1 MFRLPNLGT
10 KPKSLTK
17 LSYENDVFDG
27 GADFTAEV
35 QQPISKNVHRSQ
47 TPQGHYQQTSK
58 RKSLAAF
65 PDDDNFAEDQEPIS
79 KNVQRSHARNSLE
92 PFPDEDDDFNS
103 SDDLHF
109 QRNPVFKKRRQSL
122 AFGINQQG
130 AGREK
135 ELRAPFHVS
144 SKNVH
149 DDAYEETVPGVPVV
163 GTLLSSTDKA
173 FAQVVSW
180 QAGLNYDVKK
190 SKPKKS
196 DKMSIVCCTKLCKFR
211 INTRLVGEGPTVKYT
226 KVQQE
231 HNCPSNMKRVR
242 GYTAKIVNL
251 TNSSA
256 VAQFYIQGNSHDTSA
271 LVNTVNA
278 AAGGVRIQSTVARK
292 LLDGLSGRQKLDQFT
307 QFAFLSDYV
316 NTLKL
321 NDPHGTFEVHSSNV
335 AGDNR
340 FEYIYIAWGVAKK
353 MWLDLRQNF
362 TVDGCAIF
370 TIIRG
375 ALLINAILGSD
386 NELMLLALY
395 YCSAEN
401 GDHCA
406 RFIRFCVRDFPPAPR
421 SQALIFQD
429 AGQGLIQGCNR
440 NNALWRRCVRHL
452 AKNLNKEIGSVP
464 SDFEKV
470 LYILARCTTQ
480 GHIDETIVNMRE
492 DFPHHQTAIN
502 WVVKRMDKFVS
513 HYFIELGFRCFRQIT
528 NNPAE
533 QVNEFILPYRK
544 MAIIDMIKA
553 ILEAFAAKHE
563 KNKQDAMKRM
573 QLRVPGSTSQF
584 DLVPSA
590 VKEIEQRIKSVE
602 GKSVIITLQTANRL
616 HGSIKLNQKKRIEAT
631 VELSL
636 TQGTCICSHC
646 RVHFDTGLLCACA
659 CGLIVGFNIMKRT
672 HSAAFS
678 CFDPRLAHEQL
689 RTVTWVSQYRHE
701 VKLVPFC
708 IPPSLTKN
716 SMTMLPWSMQPS
728 KPGRRKKDFKNTT
741 RVKNL
746 CTGCG
751 EVGHNVRRCVNVNL
765 DDVRETWETGKS
777 EKWKLAHRGYGNT
790 FYSLTYPHRSLLL
803 SNSHI
808 PCCTHSGLR

>member
-1 MFRLPNLGT
+1 
-10 KPKSLTK
+10 
-17 LSYENDVFDG
+17 
-27 GADFTAEV
+27 
-35 QQPISKNVHRSQ
+35 VHRSLAA
-47 TPQGHYQQTSK
+47 PGHDHQTSK

-65 PDDDNFAEDQEPIS
+65 PDDNNFAEDQEPIS
-79 KNVQRSHARNSLE
+79 ENVHRSHAAPGHYQQTSKRNSLGA
-92 PFPDEDDDFNS
+92 FSDENDDFNS
-103 SDDLHF
+103 SDDSHF
-109 QRNPVFKKRRQSL
+109 QRNRVVKKRRQSL
-122 AFGINQQG
+122 AFGINQEG

-135 ELRAPFHVS
+135 ESRAPFHVS
-144 SKNVH
+144 SGNVD

-163 GTLLSSTDKA
+163 GTLLSSRDEA

-180 QAGLNYDVKK
+180 QAGLNYDVIK

-196 DKMSIVCCTKLCKFR
+196 DKMTIVCCSKLCKFR

-226 KVQQE
+226 MVQHE
-231 HNCPSNMKRVR
+231 HNCSINKKRER
-242 GYTAKIVNL
+242 GYTAKIINL
-251 TNSSA
+251 TDSSA
-256 VAQFYIQGNSHDTSA
+256 VAQFHAQGNSHDTSA
-271 LVNTVNA
+271 LRNTVNA
-278 AAGGVRIQSTVARK
+278 AAGGIRIQSTLARK
-292 LLDGLSGRQKLDQFT
+292 LLDALSGRHKLDQFT

-340 FEYIYIAWGVAKK
+340 FEYIYIACGVAKK

-386 NELMLLALY
+386 DELMLLALY
-395 YCSAEN
+395 YCRAEN

-406 RFIRFCVRDFPPAPR
+406 RFIRFCLRDFPPAPR

-429 AGQGLIQGCNR
+429 AGRGLIQGCDR
-440 NNALWRRCVRHL
+440 NNVTWRRCVRHL
-452 AKNLNKEIGSVP
+452 VKTLKTEIGSVP

-470 LYILARCTTQ
+470 VYILARCTTQ
-480 GHIDETIVNMRE
+480 GLADETIVNMRE
-492 DFPHHQTAIN
+492 EFPHHQRAID
-502 WVVKRMDKFVS
+502 WIVKMMDKFVS
-513 HYFIELGFRCFRQIT
+513 YYFIELGFRCFRQIT

-533 QVNEFILPYRK
+533 QVNEFILPYRE

-553 ILEAFAAKHE
+553 ILEAFAAKYE

-573 QLRVPGSTSQF
+573 QLRVPGTTSQY

-590 VKEIEQRIKSVE
+590 VKVIEQRIKSVE
-602 GKSVIITLQTANRL
+602 GKSVIITVQTANRL
-616 HGSIKLNQKKRIEAT
+616 HGSIKLNKKKRIEAT

-636 TQGTCICSHC
+636 THGTCVCSHC
-646 RVHFDTGLLCACA
+646 RVHFDTGLLCPCACA
-659 CGLIVGFNIMKRT
+659 LIVGSNIMKRT

-678 CFDPRLAHEQL
+678 CFDARLAHEQL
-689 RTVTWVSQYRHE
+689 RTETWVSQYRHE

-716 SMTMLPWSMQPS
+716 SMTMLPWLMQPS

-741 RVKNL
+741 RSKNL

-751 EVGHNVRRCVNVNL
+751 TVGHNVRRCVNVNL

-777 EKWKLAHRGYGNT
+777 EKWKKAHGNN

-803 SNSHI
+803 SNSHV
-808 PCCTHSGLR
+808 PCCTHSGLRS